1 MNPSSQTVPQALL
14 IQISTLP
21 SAGLVPPT
29 SLSVPSVQLLAGV
42 EVPVQIHECYH
53 INKKVE
59 IIPDHSEKKADG
71 TLIREK
77 GKLLTEVWSLQDA
90 LCAEVSGETIILF
103 YNNK

>member
-21 SAGLVPPT
+21 SAGLVPST
-29 SLSVPSVQLLAGV
+29 SLNVPSVQLLAGV

-53 INKKVE
+53 INKSLN
-59 IIPDHSEKKADG
+59 HSEKKTDR

-77 GKLLTEVWSLQDA
+77 GKLLTEVWSLQDS
-90 LCAEVSGETIILF
+90 L
-103 YNNK
+103 